1 MCPTRTGSRRRTG
14 LTATL
19 LGVKA
24 LVKTAP
30 AAGLDLIDVPVPTI
44 GPNDV
49 LIRVRK
55 SGICGTDL
63 HIDSWDAW
71 ARANIQSPLI
81 VGHEFCGDI
90 VEIGSAVV
98 DLEEG
103 MFVSAE
109 GHFTCGRCRS
119 CLAGHRH
126 LCIST
131 HGIGVQVDGAF
142 AEYIAMPA
150 ANVWV
155 HRTPVDPDVAAI
167 FDPFGNAV
175 HTALQFDCLGEDVL
189 VSGAG
194 PIGIM
199 AALVAK
205 HAGARHVVITDLSD
219 ERLSLAK
226 RLGVDTAINVAERRI
241 ADAMPG
247 LGIREGFD
255 VGLEMSGAQPALSE
269 MIDTMRHGGNIAM
282 LGIPSAPLT
291 VDFTKVVFR
300 MLTIQGV
307 YGREIFETWYAMSV
321 LLESGLD
328 ISGVITDRFHYSD
341 YKQAFATA
349 RAGRGGKVIMDWS
362 K

>member
-1 MCPTRTGSRRRTG
+1 M
-14 LTATL
+14 
-19 LGVKA
+19 KA
-24 LVKTAP
+24 LVKRDASP
-30 AAGLDLIDVPVPTI
+30 GLDLVDVPMPTV

-49 LIRVRK
+49 LIKVAMT
-55 SGICGTDL
+55 GICGTDL

-71 ARANIQSPLI
+71 SQAAIAPPLV
-81 VGHEFCGDI
+81 VGHEFCGEI
-90 VEIGSAVV
+90 VEIGSAVT
-98 DLEEG
+98 DLEPG

-150 ANVWV
+150 GNVWV
-155 HRTPVDPDVAAI
+155 HKQPVSPEVAAI

-175 HTALQFDCLGEDVL
+175 HTALQFSCLGEDVL

-219 ERLSLAK
+219 ERLALAK
-226 RLGVDTAINVAERRI
+226 RLGVDDTINVSRHRVR
-241 ADAMPG
+241 DVMPS
-247 LGIREGFD
+247 LSIREGFD
-255 VGLEMSGAQPALSE
+255 VGLEMSGAGPALTE
-269 MIDTMRHGGNIAM
+269 MVDAMRNGGSIAM
-282 LGIPSAPLT
+282 LGIPSRPITL
-291 VDFTKVVFR
+291 DFSKVVFR

-307 YGREIFETWYAMSV
+307 YGRQIFETWYAMSV
-321 LLESGLD
+321 LLQSGLD
-328 ISGVITDRFHYSD
+328 ISGIVTEVFPYTDHR
-341 YKQAFATA
+341 QAFDTA
-349 RAGRGGKVIMDWS
+349 RAGHGGKVLLDWRQ
-362 K
+362 

>member
-1 MCPTRTGSRRRTG
+1 M
-14 LTATL
+14 
-19 LGVKA
+19 KA

-30 AAGLDLIDVPVPTI
+30 TSGLDLIDVPEPAI

-49 LIRVRK
+49 LIKVRK
-55 SGICGTDL
+55 TGICGTDL
-63 HIDSWDAW
+63 HIDSWDTW
-71 ARANIQSPLI
+71 AQAAITPQLI
-81 VGHEFCGDI
+81 IGHEFCGDI
-90 VEIGSAVV
+90 VEVGSAVT
-98 DLEEG
+98 DLKAG

-150 ANVWV
+150 GNVWV
-155 HRTPVDPDVAAI
+155 HRTQVNPEVAAI

-175 HTALQFDCLGEDVL
+175 HTALQYDCLGEDVL

-219 ERLSLAK
+219 ERLELAK
-226 RLGVDTAINVAERRI
+226 SLGVDTAINVSDQRI

-247 LGIREGFD
+247 LTIREGFD
-255 VGLEMSGAQPALSE
+255 VGLEMSGAQPALAE
-269 MIDTMRHGGNIAM
+269 MIQNMRHGGNIAM

-291 VDFTKVVFR
+291 LDFSTVVFR

-328 ISGVITDRFHYSD
+328 ISGVITDRFHYTE
-341 YKQAFATA
+341 YRQAFDVA
-349 RAGRGGKVIMDWS
+349 RAGHGGKVILDWS
-362 K
+362 N